1 MVPLCLVYSSYPTFV
16 GYGPLPC
23 SLSAASHH
31 TPSPSFLPLR
41 MEGDLERGGH
51 TPTWA
56 DDHQRQQ
63 QQTGS
68 QQSAPSP
75 LPARGDGQ
83 PCGPPSAAP
92 PHASQARG
100 DRCGLTV
107 RQQQQQQLTS
117 ASPPTDSQL
126 ARQAFSLYRQCMAAG
141 QWARVNTEQRPDGE
155 YITFSSRPWAAA
167 PPAAARA
174 QKEAPPGRTR
184 RPNQRRLERKRLWL
198 QSRGQQQHGH
208 AARAA
213 RQQQQGPSC
222 SQQLSCRS
230 ADKSL
235 RQQQQLQ
242 SVRAAATAKGT
253 YAQAAA
259 MAAISVRGLVAGATA
274 SQGAEGHAPED
285 QPATARAAVA
295 ATPGGGAAI
304 SPRMTR
310 ARKRKKLM
318 SPRDTTVI
326 TQLDGEDWSPTSSIP
341 ELQSPEAATRQDVV
355 SEPDGV
361 LGACLDRL
369 HRKLHAGMYVEDC
382 TRCQDSAT

>member
-1 MVPLCLVYSSYPTFV
+1 M
-16 GYGPLPC
+16 
-23 SLSAASHH
+23 
-31 TPSPSFLPLR
+31 
-41 MEGDLERGGH
+41 
-51 TPTWA
+51 
-56 DDHQRQQ
+56 
-63 QQTGS
+63 
-68 QQSAPSP
+68 
-75 LPARGDGQ
+75 
-83 PCGPPSAAP
+83 
-92 PHASQARG
+92 
-100 DRCGLTV
+100 TV

-141 QWARVNTEQRPDGE
+141 LWARVNIEQRPDGE
-155 YITFSSRPWAAA
+155 YITFSRRPWAAA
-167 PPAAARA
+167 PPAAAGA

-230 ADKSL
+230 GDKSL
-235 RQQQQLQ
+235 CQLLQ

-274 SQGAEGHAPED
+274 SWGAEGHAPED

-326 TQLDGEDWSPTSSIP
+326 TQLDGAD
-341 ELQSPEAATRQDVV
+341 
-355 SEPDGV
+355 
-361 LGACLDRL
+361 
-369 HRKLHAGMYVEDC
+369 
-382 TRCQDSAT
+382 